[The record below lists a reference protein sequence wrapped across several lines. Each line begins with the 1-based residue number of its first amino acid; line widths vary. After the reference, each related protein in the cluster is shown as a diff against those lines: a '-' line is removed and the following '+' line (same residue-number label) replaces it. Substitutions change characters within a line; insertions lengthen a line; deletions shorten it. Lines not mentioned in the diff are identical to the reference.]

1 MVRRKKTSM
10 FFDAKETTTVHELKR
25 MIEGLLKIAPDD
37 QQLWRDDQIME
48 DKKSLAEYGL
58 TSTTARAQTPASIGL
73 AARNEDGEFEQLD
86 ITALSSPPELP
97 DVMRSQDAAPPQAQQ
112 EAVVSN

>member
-37 QQLWRDDQIME
+37 QQLWRDDQ
-48 DKKSLAEYGL
+48 
-58 TSTTARAQTPASIGL
+58 
-73 AARNEDGEFEQLD
+73 
-86 ITALSSPPELP
+86 
-97 DVMRSQDAAPPQAQQ
+97 
-112 EAVVSN
+112 VSFLLVS

>member
-48 DKKSLAEYGL
+48 DKKTLAEYGL

-73 AARNEDGEFEQLD
+73 ASRTGDGEYEPLD
-86 ITALSSPPELP
+86 ITALSSPPDLP